1 MTPLEQFWKDTVS
14 GKRGTPV
21 HAVFYGFL
29 AALSGVYAIL
39 LRIKMRNRQRKKTRV
54 AVKLISVGN
63 ITVGGTGKTQIV
75 EMLSGIF
82 VARGLKFGILT
93 QGYKAKKKSGQPLVN
108 EQGNMKMSVEEAG
121 DEAFYLASRFK
132 NVPVLAGRNRA
143 DNARLALEKFNPDVL
158 LLDDA
163 FQYVQL
169 HRDLDIVL
177 VDATQPAGN
186 GKLFPAGILREPL
199 AALSRAHIVVLTK
212 ANFVTENEREKIKKK
227 WIEPFTRAP
236 VFEMHIHPEKLI
248 DLSAKQEVSKEIL
261 LRKHVFVF
269 CGIGNPD
276 AFVETVKQCS
286 PDAVTSCF
294 FPDHHFYSEGE
305 LYGIINKA
313 RSAGAAAVVTTEKD
327 AVRLASVNNPAVPVY
342 ALRARVEIKPDA
354 ETFVNAVLQ
363 VVAHDQK
370 VC

>member
-1 MTPLEQFWKDTVS
+1 MSLEQFWKETAA
-14 GKRGTPV
+14 GKRRTFAHRLFYAFLLFLSP
-21 HAVFYGFL
+21 AYALVFH
-29 AALSGVYAIL
+29 V
-39 LRIKMRNRQRKKTRV
+39 KMQKRRRKQSRV
-54 AVKLISVGN
+54 SAKVVSVGN

-75 EMLSGIF
+75 EMLSEIF

-93 QGYKAKKKSGQPLVN
+93 QGYKAKKKSGQPFVN
-108 EQGNMKMSVEEAG
+108 EQGNIKMSVEEAG
-121 DEAFYLASRFK
+121 DEAFYLANRFQ
-132 NVPVLAGRNRA
+132 NVPVLAGRNRVK
-143 DNARLALEKFNPDVL
+143 NARLALEKFNPDVL

-163 FQYVQL
+163 FQYIQL
-169 HRDLDIVL
+169 RRDLDIVL

-199 AALSRAHIVVLTK
+199 AALSRADIVVLTK
-212 ANFVTENEREKIKKK
+212 ANFVAAAEREKIKKK

-248 DLSAKQEVSKEIL
+248 ELSAKQEVSKEIL

-286 PDAVTSCF
+286 PDTVTSYF
-294 FPDHHFYSEGE
+294 FPDHHFYSKGE
-305 LYGIINKA
+305 LYGIIEKA
-313 RSAGAAAVVTTEKD
+313 RSAGAVAVVTTEKD

-342 ALRARVEIKPDA
+342 ALRARVAIKPDA